1 MHGLFLDVAG
11 GRVEYEDV
19 PGAGP
24 ADDTGVGPAIVML
37 HEGLGSVGLWR
48 GFHRDVAAATGRRTV
63 AFSRFG
69 HGRSSAPAQRR
80 PLDFMHAEAREVLPA
95 VLDALGIDAPIL
107 VGHSDGGSIALLAAA
122 SGLPLAGAVVL
133 APHVFVEEDGL
144 TNIAATR
151 AAFDGG
157 DLRARMARHHDDP
170 DVMFGNWVGVWL
182 DPGFRSWDITAELST
197 ITCRVLAVQGTA
209 DPYGTVAHVE
219 AVRDRSSGPVE
230 IVLLDCGHSPHL
242 ERRDETLAAVTA
254 FVAELSEQRSSPPS
268 APA

>member
-1 MHGLFLDVAG
+1 MPVQFLDVAG
-11 GRVEYEDV
+11 GRVEYDDV

-24 ADDTGVGPAIVML
+24 ADDAGSGPAIVML

-69 HGRSSAPAQRR
+69 HGRSSPPAARR
-80 PLDFMHAEAREVLPA
+80 ALDFMHTEAREVLPA
-95 VLDALGIDAPIL
+95 VLGALGVDVPVL
-107 VGHSDGGSIALLAAA
+107 LGHSDGGSIALLAAA
-122 SGLPLAGAVVL
+122 SGLPVAGAVVL
-133 APHVFVEEDGL
+133 APHVFVEEGGL
-144 TNIAATR
+144 TSIAATR
-151 AAFDGG
+151 AAFDDG

-170 DVMFGNWVGVWL
+170 DVVFGNWAGVWL
-182 DPGFRSWDITAELST
+182 DPGFRPWDITAELAT
-197 ITCRVLAVQGTA
+197 ITCPVLAVQGTA

-242 ERRDETLAAVTA
+242 ERRDETLAAVTR
-254 FVAELSEQRSSPPS
+254 FVAGVSAPSSPPT
-268 APA
+268 APG

>member
-1 MHGLFLDVAG
+1 MTQEFLDVAG

-24 ADDTGVGPAIVML
+24 ALVML

-48 GFHRDVAAATGRRTV
+48 GFHHDVAAATGRRTV

-69 HGRSSAPAQRR
+69 HGRSSPPAARR
-80 PLDFMHAEAREVLPA
+80 GLGFMGSEAREVLPA
-95 VLDALGIDAPIL
+95 VLDALGVQAPVL

-122 SGLPLAGAVVL
+122 SGLPLTGAVVL
-133 APHVFVEEDGL
+133 APHVFVEDDGL
-144 TNIAATR
+144 TAIAATR
-151 AAFDGG
+151 AAFDDG

-170 DVMFGNWVGVWL
+170 GVVFGNWAGVWL
-182 DPGFRSWDITAELST
+182 DPGFRSWDITAELSA
-197 ITCRVLAVQGTA
+197 ITCPVLAVQGTA

-230 IVLLDCGHSPHL
+230 LVVFDCGHSPHL
-242 ERRDETLAAVTA
+242 ERRSETLAAVTA
-254 FVAELSEQRSSPPS
+254 FVARISEPTSPPTAS
-268 APA
+268 A